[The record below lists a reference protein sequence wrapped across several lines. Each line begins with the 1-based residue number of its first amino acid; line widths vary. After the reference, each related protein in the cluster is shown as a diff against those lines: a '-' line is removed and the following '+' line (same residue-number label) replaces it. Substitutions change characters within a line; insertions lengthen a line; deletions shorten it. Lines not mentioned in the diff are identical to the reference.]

1 MTAVDDT
8 ALNEEFHGH
17 EDRFHG
23 ITVDSSKEKCDVNVF
38 PKKLEDNVLCIYIC
52 FSEPY
57 ILFRVV
63 LNTEYTVIVP
73 G

>member
-8 ALNEEFHGH
+8 ALNEVFHGQ
-17 EDRFHG
+17 EDGFHG
-23 ITVDSSKEKCDVNVF
+23 ITVESCKEKCDIIVF
-38 PKKLEDNVLCIYIC
+38 IRNGKVIFSGDIS

-57 ILFRVV
+57 VLFRVV
-63 LNTEYTVIVP
+63 LNTDYTVIVP

>member
-1 MTAVDDT
+1 MDKRT
-8 ALNEEFHGH
+8 
-17 EDRFHG
+17 
-23 ITVDSSKEKCDVNVF
+23 DSMASQLIL
-38 PKKLEDNVLCIYIC
+38 PKKNVISVFFLRNWKVVFSGALS